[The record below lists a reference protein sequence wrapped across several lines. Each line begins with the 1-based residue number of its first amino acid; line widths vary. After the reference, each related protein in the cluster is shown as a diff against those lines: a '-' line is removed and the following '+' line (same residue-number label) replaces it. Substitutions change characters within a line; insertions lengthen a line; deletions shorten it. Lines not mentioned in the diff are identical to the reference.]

1 MSDPV
6 LCDYPYE
13 SNPWFPAETGTL
25 YNSMIYPVMPYGIAG
40 CIWYQGEANQ
50 GRASSYARVMQRLIG
65 SWRTGFNKEFP
76 FYLVQIAPFQ
86 YHSKDNGPALLR
98 EQQAMLPEM
107 LDKVKMITVSDL
119 VDNVQ
124 DIHPRDKRSVGKR
137 LANLALDDTYHIY
150 AGPYKSPV
158 FESACRKGN
167 HVTISFKDIKNGL
180 AVHGKRIEGL
190 MMAAAGQEWQ
200 EARARID
207 GGKLI
212 VPVKG
217 IESPVS
223 IRYCFSDAAQGNLFS
238 TEGIPLAPFRADSI
252 ASSENIPVSTDL
264 SLIHI

>member
-1 MSDPV
+1 
-6 LCDYPYE
+6 
-13 SNPWFPAETGTL
+13 
-25 YNSMIYPVMPYGIAG
+25 MIYPVMPYGIAG

-158 FESACRKGN
+158 FESACRKSSWSTSSSIGRMT
-167 HVTISFKDIKNGL
+167 VSESVPRTSESSSSLPSQSTLSGSSKLTSCFVRLYRRRYIRISFSMQ
-180 AVHGKRIEGL
+180 R
-190 MMAAAGQEWQ
+190 
-200 EARARID
+200 EA
-207 GGKLI
+207 
-212 VPVKG
+212 
-217 IESPVS
+217 
-223 IRYCFSDAAQGNLFS
+223 
-238 TEGIPLAPFRADSI
+238 
-252 ASSENIPVSTDL
+252 
-264 SLIHI
+264 

>member
-1 MSDPV
+1 
-6 LCDYPYE
+6 
-13 SNPWFPAETGTL
+13 
-25 YNSMIYPVMPYGIAG
+25 MPYGIAG

-180 AVHGKRIEGL
+180 TV
-190 MMAAAGQEWQ
+190 
-200 EARARID
+200 
-207 GGKLI
+207 
-212 VPVKG
+212 
-217 IESPVS
+217 
-223 IRYCFSDAAQGNLFS
+223 
-238 TEGIPLAPFRADSI
+238 TFRTG
-252 ASSENIPVSTDL
+252 ASSALWNGSL
-264 SLIHI
+264 SVLPILNVPPGMATILNATAVPGICSV

>member
-180 AVHGKRIEGL
+180 GRTREKDRGADDGRSRPGMARGPGQDRRGKADCPGKRNRKPG
-190 MMAAAGQEWQ
+190 
-200 EARARID
+200 
-207 GGKLI
+207 
-212 VPVKG
+212 
-217 IESPVS
+217 
-223 IRYCFSDAAQGNLFS
+223 FH
-238 TEGIPLAPFRADSI
+238 
-252 ASSENIPVSTDL
+252 
-264 SLIHI
+264 SLLLQ

>member
-1 MSDPV
+1 MHLVS
-6 LCDYPYE
+6 
-13 SNPWFPAETGTL
+13 
-25 YNSMIYPVMPYGIAG
+25 
-40 CIWYQGEANQ
+40 GEANQ

-150 AGPYKSPV
+150 AGPYKARSLKAP
-158 FESACRKGN
+158 
-167 HVTISFKDIKNGL
+167 
-180 AVHGKRIEGL
+180 
-190 MMAAAGQEWQ
+190 AAKA
-200 EARARID
+200 
-207 GGKLI
+207 
-212 VPVKG
+212 
-217 IESPVS
+217 
-223 IRYCFSDAAQGNLFS
+223 
-238 TEGIPLAPFRADSI
+238 TM
-252 ASSENIPVSTDL
+252 
-264 SLIHI
+264 